1 MKLISIAQKVVSEMR
16 LDKDWPDKWKTAAKE
31 LPRRRPRSRTIFM
44 LNHNGTNSAADN
56 KK

>member
-1 MKLISIAQKVVSEMR
+1 MKLISIAQKIVSEMR

-31 LPRRRPRSRTIFM
+31 LPGRRPRSRTIFM